1 MNMNF
6 DAVVFDMDG
15 VIFDSERA
23 ILLCWKEIAQKRGFS
38 NIEETFYKC
47 IGVTNA
53 RTKEIVLEDYG
64 QDFPY
69 DEVDSEAMVL
79 FKERY
84 SDGRLP
90 LKKGVNELLEYL
102 KDNKIKIALAS
113 STRRE
118 KVLLQLEAAGI
129 LKYFEKI
136 VAGDMVERS
145 KPAPDIYLKACEELG
160 VEPQKA
166 YAIEDS
172 HNGIR
177 SASAAKLRPIMVPD
191 LLPATE
197 EMVNLCEVVLNNLL
211 DVKEYLKD
219 K

>member
-90 LKKGVNELLEYL
+90 LKQGVNELLEYL

-177 SASAAKLRPIMVPD
+177 SASAAKLS
-191 LLPATE
+191 TGYG
-197 EMVNLCEVVLNNLL
+197 LCIIQQNGSGSSSGYRGNG
-211 DVKEYLKD
+211 KFMRSCIK
-219 K
+219 